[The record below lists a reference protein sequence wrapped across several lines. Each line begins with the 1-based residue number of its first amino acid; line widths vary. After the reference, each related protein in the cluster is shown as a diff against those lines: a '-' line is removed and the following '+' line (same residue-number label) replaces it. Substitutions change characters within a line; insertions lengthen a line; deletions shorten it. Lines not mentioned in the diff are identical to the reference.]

1 MIKKSLLLFGIV
13 ATMLAAAMPLT
24 ANAAGA
30 GSYNVDGV
38 WYHVYNGSVYVTY
51 NDWESNDDFYKG
63 NIVIP
68 ASVTINDKEYP
79 VVEIDEH
86 AFYGATQLT
95 SVTLPET
102 VTKIRDEAF
111 GGCSSLT
118 SVNVPS
124 GVTAIPTG
132 CFKKCSALTSVT
144 GMAGV
149 TSIGG
154 SAFMSCSSLA
164 TVEGLTKVETIGQF
178 AFSGDVLMPNLPEM
192 PNLKTIERNA
202 FSNCNSMTMLL
213 LPAGMESVTEV
224 FGNKS
229 TGDMKVYSCMTAPIT
244 LNGVYTFCVSSNPRA
259 YAPVYVPYGTAET
272 YRDDWNWS
280 DSEIR
285 ELTPNVNLVDCNV
298 TPGEGN
304 ATFTA
309 DVVLG
314 EGVKEENVPVHFL
327 AANDFTAYPAA
338 YAAGLKVE
346 YRLSGTE
353 NSTIATGTAEGNKTN
368 VVATGLAAG
377 NYEYRWVY
385 TSGDNTEAVSDWTT
399 FTVTSKFKVGQ
410 VLTIDNI
417 KYKITTLG
425 ETNEVYVTYN
435 DEYNDYD
442 HNANYYKGSIVI
454 PETVTEDGTTFT
466 VTGIGKYAFNHATV
480 LNAVT
485 LPETIRIIEAQAFY
499 YCLSLKTIDIPEAV
513 VEISWD
519 AFNQCAQLASVTGM
533 ENVTTLGSGAFSSCR
548 QLVSVEGLTKVDE
561 LKGSVFN
568 ECKVLTAVPEMT
580 NLKSI
585 LIGNFRGCDAIKS
598 VMIPATI
605 EKMQEIFGSSNA
617 SGLSVYYC
625 GETPITLKKNNVFCV
640 SSGKTPAYAPI
651 YVPYGHKAA
660 FTDAEFWNLSEI
672 RELTPNVDIVDCNV
686 TPSNGNATFSADVV
700 LGEGVKEENV
710 PVHFLAAN
718 DFTAYPAAY
727 AADLKVEYRLYG
739 TEDSAIATGTAEGS
753 QANAVATDL
762 VAGNYEYRWV
772 TVDGEEVTPVTE
784 WDSFVNTETGIEGI
798 AADNA
803 APVYYNL
810 QGVRV
815 VNPTAGIYLERK
827 GNTMRKVV
835 VK

>member
-1 MIKKSLLLFGIV
+1 ME
-13 ATMLAAAMPLT
+13 
-24 ANAAGA
+24 
-30 GSYNVDGV
+30 GV
-38 WYHVYNGSVYVTY
+38 
-51 NDWESNDDFYKG
+51 K
-63 NIVIP
+63 
-68 ASVTINDKEYP
+68 TIGP
-79 VVEIDEH
+79 
-86 AFYGATQLT
+86 
-95 SVTLPET
+95 
-102 VTKIRDEAF
+102 
-111 GGCSSLT
+111 
-118 SVNVPS
+118 
-124 GVTAIPTG
+124 
-132 CFKKCSALTSVT
+132 
-144 GMAGV
+144 
-149 TSIGG
+149 
-154 SAFMSCSSLA
+154 SAFMKCTALNSIESLSS
-164 TVEGLTKVETIGQF
+164 VETIGEF
-178 AFSGDVLMPNLPEM
+178 AFSDNTALIVLPEM
-192 PNLKTIERNA
+192 PALKTVGTSA
-202 FSNCNSMTMLL
+202 FAGCTALEYVV
-213 LPAGMESVTEV
+213 LPAAVNRVAELFSSNASADV
-224 FGNKS
+224 
-229 TGDMKVYSCMTAPIT
+229 KVY
-244 LNGVYTFCVSSNPRA
+244 FCGNEPFALAGQYSFCIASSPRA
-259 YAPVYVPYGTAET
+259 YAPVYVPFGSADAFRAANY
-272 YRDDWNWS
+272 WS
-280 DSEIR
+280 NSEIR
-285 ELTPNVNLVDCNV
+285 ELTPNVDIVDCDV
-298 TPGEGN
+298 TPSAGN

-314 EGVKEENVPVHFL
+314 QGVKEENVPALFL
-327 AANDFTAYPAA
+327 AANDFTSYPSA
-338 YAAGLKVE
+338 YAADLKVE

-548 QLVSVEGLTKVDE
+548 QLEGLTKGDE

-784 WDSFVNTETGIEGI
+784 WDSFVNTETGIDGI
-798 AADNA
+798 DADTD

-815 VNPTAGIYLERK
+815 VNPAAGIYLERK

-835 VK
+835 IK